1 MFKDYW
7 VCVISTSTRLTQH
20 KMRPI
25 WYRKN
30 CQIKWN
36 KIRFIHTNWKEET
49 LKKQKREKEKRRR
62 KTFNQNLRKRF
73 FSVGLQHNYS
83 LSVSSFEHG
92 FRCFV
97 RREVIFVA
105 VRIDRVFK
113 KHQVHHR
120 RHQHHSHPSNGATST
135 KYCKIFVK
143 RINVKAEIYSFILA
157 ECVSN
162 LNYARLFILDIIF
175 FVVSCVRH
183 SGCLRL
189 YRLGARIDVCVEQ
202 DSCHCVR
209 LWFCVFF
216 FRCCFWCFRAYYTR
230 RDTAEEK

>member
-1 MFKDYW
+1 M
-7 VCVISTSTRLTQH
+7 
-20 KMRPI
+20 
-25 WYRKN
+25 
-30 CQIKWN
+30 
-36 KIRFIHTNWKEET
+36 
-49 LKKQKREKEKRRR
+49 
-62 KTFNQNLRKRF
+62 
-73 FSVGLQHNYS
+73 
-83 LSVSSFEHG
+83 
-92 FRCFV
+92 
-97 RREVIFVA
+97 IFVA

-175 FVVSCVRH
+175 FVVSCMRH

-216 FRCCFWCFRAYYTR
+216 FVVVFGVLEHITLGEIRPKKNNSKIGVRAAHLYYMYIGVLYTHC
-230 RDTAEEK
+230 AA